1 MSSLSQRLHL
11 GVQQKQI
18 LTPGLVQMVTVLQLN
33 RMELKDMILNEI
45 AENPVL
51 EEATEAGEELTPA
64 EVQSILERERQA
76 DPADQAI
83 LDKVEGADSPQAS
96 DSSTDGD
103 MTTGTA
109 TESATDVPAAATA
122 TEEPKSETDPFD
134 EIDFGTFFD
143 DYLDP
148 GFKSPASESVDKPSF
163 ETFLSSPVTLSDHL
177 QGQLSVVVLP
187 EQVRQAANSIIGNL
201 EESGYLTTPL
211 EEIAVAEG
219 IALEDVQAGLRAVQ
233 SLDPTGVG
241 ATTLRECLLL
251 QLEAR
256 GSRDSVAW
264 KIVHDHLKLL
274 ETRQIQQMAKVLGR
288 PIEHIQIAVAV
299 IRHLDPAPGLRYS
312 GAGARQVEPDVYIL
326 KDGDDYVVTLN
337 EDDIPQLRLNGEY
350 KRMVDREQEPNKDV
364 RNYVKER
371 YASALQLIKNI
382 EQRKQTIMR
391 VCQTII
397 RRQPEFLE
405 SGIDHLRP
413 MMIKEVAEE
422 IGVHPSTVSRAVAS
436 KYADTPQGVFELRYF
451 FSEAVQGPSGSG
463 TPLLIV
469 KRRVKKMIEEENASH
484 PLTDEQITARLQSE
498 GIQVTR
504 RTVAK
509 YREDMKIP
517 STHQRRIRE

>member
-11 GVQQKQI
+11 GVQQRQI

-33 RMELKDMILNEI
+33 HLELKDMILNEI
-45 AENPVL
+45 AENCVL
-51 EEATEAGEELTPA
+51 EEAASIGEELTPE
-64 EVQSILERERQA
+64 EVRSMLERERQ
-76 DPADQAI
+76 
-83 LDKVEGADSPQAS
+83 
-96 DSSTDGD
+96 TDAPGE
-103 MTTGTA
+103 TTTLESVGTA
-109 TESATDVPAAATA
+109 ESLAGFDTSSEGDTVAPLSAEEPAAKAD
-122 TEEPKSETDPFD
+122 TDPFD
-134 EIDFGTFFD
+134 EIDYGSFFD
-143 DYLDP
+143 EYLDP
-148 GFKSPASESVDKPSF
+148 GFKSPASESVEKPSF

-177 QGQLSVVVLP
+177 QSQLAVLILRESV
-187 EQVRQAANSIIGNL
+187 RDAANGIIGNL

-211 EEIAVAEG
+211 AEIAVSEG
-219 IALEDVQAGLRAVQ
+219 LSLDDAQAGLKAVQ

-241 ATTLRECLLL
+241 ATSLQECLLL

-256 GSRDSVAW
+256 GSRNSVAW
-264 KIVHDHLKLL
+264 KIVKDCLKML
-274 ETRQIQQMAKVLGR
+274 ETRQVTQLARAIGR
-288 PIEHIQIAVAV
+288 PVEHIHIALDV

-312 GAGARQVEPDVYIL
+312 GGGARQVEPDVYIS
-326 KDGDDYVVTLN
+326 KDGDDYLITLN
-337 EDDIPQLRLNGEY
+337 DDEVPQLRLNGDY
-350 KRMVDREQEPNKDV
+350 KRMIDREQEPDKNV

-391 VCQTII
+391 VCHSII
-397 RRQPEFLE
+397 RRQMEFLE
-405 SGIDHLRP
+405 LGIDYLKP

-422 IGVHPSTVSRAVAS
+422 IGVHPSTVSRAVAN
-436 KYADTPQGVFELRYF
+436 KYAHTPQGVFELRYF
-451 FSEAVQGPSGSG
+451 FSEAVQGSSGSV

-469 KRRVKKMIEEENASH
+469 KRRVKKMIDDEDTAQ

-517 STHQRRIRE
+517 STHQRRVRA